1 MMLRQSKHDKLFKM
15 NKTQH
20 YIQGQWQSGNGEGIP
35 VFDSITGAHFTSTT
49 VEGLDVPSILQ
60 YGRDKGDTLRKM
72 TFQQRGN
79 MLKSL
84 ALYLE
89 KRKQAFYEISYRTGA
104 TKRDSWV
111 DIEGG
116 FGNLFANASLRKL
129 FPNQT
134 YHVEGD
140 PIDLSRGGRFMAH
153 HIMVPREGVAVHIN
167 AFNFPVWGMLEKCAV
182 NWMAGMPAVVLPAP
196 QTAYLTEA
204 VVREIIASGILPEG
218 SLQLISGTARNILD
232 TVQSQDVVTFTGSAK
247 IGRILKNHPQL
258 TAESVPFTMEADSLN
273 AAILG
278 RDAVPGTPEFDL
290 FVKEVRTEMTTKCGQ
305 KCTAIRRIIVP
316 QELIEDVQIALI
328 HQLDKVTIGDPRLRE
343 VRMGSLV
350 NDAQRNSVKEQVAK
364 IAESAAIV
372 YGNTDDFETIGA
384 DSQKGAFMKPI
395 VLREDHPLQNEQAH
409 VTEAFGP
416 VSTIMPYT
424 TLEDAI
430 TLAKMGKGSLVSSII
445 TNDDKIAREYAINAA
460 SHHGRILIL
469 NRESAKQSTG
479 HGSPLPGLI
488 HGGPGRAGGGEEMGG
503 MRGIKHYLQRCA
515 IQGSPTTLT
524 TVTGIYQPKGAYTE
538 APAHPFTYH
547 WEDIKPGM
555 SLKTHNRTITDTD
568 IVNFG
573 NITWD
578 HFYAH
583 TDITSLDGSIFEKRT
598 AHGYFIISMAAGL
611 FVYPNKGPVA
621 ANYGLEEIRFLRP
634 IYNNDT
640 LYVRLTCKQKVDRD
654 SRGTE
659 HPSGIVKW
667 YVEVF
672 DTNVDTANAILP
684 KGAEKEDPLVC
695 IATILTMVEKKQEV
709 FTETTTKVIESC
721 LATLSEDHKAQWGI
735 MTPQHMVEHLEY
747 TYKIASGEI
756 QDFDIAT
763 PEKYLEKT
771 HDSLYNFEKFPVNSN
786 FPGLEKNTLALLQH
800 PDLKT
805 AKEKFLEERF
815 KYLTFF
821 KENPDTILKN
831 LVFGELNKYEWY
843 LLERKHLNHHFEQF
857 NLLD

>member
-1 MMLRQSKHDKLFKM
+1 MQ
-15 NKTQH
+15 KTQH
-20 YIQGQWQSGNGEGIP
+20 YVQGQWQTGNGEGTP
-35 VFDSITGAHFTSTT
+35 VFDSITGDHFTSTT
-49 VEGLDVPSILQ
+49 IEGLDVPSILQ
-60 YGRDKGDTLRKM
+60 YGRAKGETLRKM

-84 ALYLE
+84 ALYLT
-89 KRKQAFYEISYRTGA
+89 KKKQAFYEISYKTGA

-129 FPNQT
+129 FPNQS

-140 PIDLSRGGRFMAH
+140 SIDLSRGGRFMAH

-196 QTAYLTEA
+196 QTAYVTEA
-204 VVREIIASGILPEG
+204 VVKEIIASGILPEG
-218 SLQLISGTARNILD
+218 SLQLISGTAKNILD

-247 IGRILKNHPQL
+247 IGRQLKNHPQL
-258 TAESVPFTMEADSLN
+258 IAESVPFTMEADSLN

-278 RDAVPGTPEFDL
+278 KDAVPGTPEFDL
-290 FVKEVRTEMTTKCGQ
+290 FIKEVRNEMTAKCGQ

-316 QELIEDVQIALI
+316 QDLLEDVQIALAN
-328 HQLDKVTIGDPRLRE
+328 QLDKVTIGDPRLKE

-350 NDAQRNSVKEQVAK
+350 NDAQRTSVKDQVAK
-364 IAESAAIV
+364 IAETAEMV
-372 YGNTDDFETIGA
+372 YGNYDDFEVVGA
-384 DSQKGAFMKPI
+384 DSKKGAFMKPI
-395 VLREDHPLQNEQAH
+395 LMREDHPLQNENAH

-416 VSTIMPYT
+416 VSTLMPYD

-430 TLAKMGKGSLVSSII
+430 TLAKMGKGSLVSSIM
-445 TNDDKIAREYAINAA
+445 TNDDKIAKEYTVGAA

-524 TVTGIYQPKGAYTE
+524 EVTGIYQPKAEYKE
-538 APAHPFTYH
+538 APKHPFTYH
-547 WEDIKPGM
+547 WEDIQPGM

-634 IYNNDT
+634 IYHNDT

-654 SRGTE
+654 SRGQE

-667 YVEVF
+667 YVEIF
-672 DTNVDTANAILP
+672 DANVDSANAILP
-684 KGAEKEDPLVC
+684 THAEKEDPLVC

-709 FTETTTKVIESC
+709 FTEMTTETIMSC
-721 LATLSEDHKAQWGI
+721 LSKLSEDSKPQWGM
-735 MTPQHMVEHLEY
+735 MTPQHMVEHLEMGY
-747 TYKIASGEI
+747 RIASGEI
-756 QDFDIAT
+756 QDFDVAT
-763 PEKYLEKT
+763 PEKYLDKVHET
-771 HDSLYNFEKFPVNSN
+771 LYNFEKMPQNHQM
-786 FPGLEKNTLALLQH
+786 PLLKKGEVEVLKYE
-800 PDLKT
+800 DLTT
-805 AKEKFLEERF
+805 AKAKMLEARNEYLQVFKDDVEKR
-815 KYLTFF
+815 T
-821 KENPDTILKN
+821 NN
-831 LVFGELNKYEWY
+831 VVFGPLNRYEWY
-843 LLERKHLNHHFEQF
+843 LLERKHVNHHFEQF
-857 NLLD
+857 GLL

>member
-1 MMLRQSKHDKLFKM
+1 MGQ
-15 NKTQH
+15 KTQH
-20 YIQGQWQSGNGEGIP
+20 YVQGQWQSGNGEGIP
-35 VFDSITGAHFTSTT
+35 VFDSITGEHFTSTT
-49 VEGLDVPSILQ
+49 VRGLDVASILQ
-60 YGRDKGDTLRKM
+60 YGRDKGHTLRKM

-84 ALYLE
+84 AMYLT

-140 PIDLSRGGRFMAH
+140 PIDLSGGGRFMAH

-218 SLQLISGTARNILD
+218 SLQLISGTAKNILD
-232 TVQSQDVVTFTGSAK
+232 TVGSQDVVTFTGSAN
-247 IGRILKNHPQL
+247 IGRQLKNHPQL
-258 TAESVPFTMEADSLN
+258 TRESVPFTMEADSLN

-278 RDAVPGTPEFDL
+278 TDAVVGTPEFDL
-290 FVKEVRTEMTTKCGQ
+290 FIKEVRNEMTTKCGQ

-316 QELIEDVQIALI
+316 QDVIDDVQNALSK
-328 HQLDKVTIGDPRLRE
+328 QLDKVTIGDPRLKE

-350 NDAQRNSVKEQVAK
+350 SISQRESVKEQVAK
-364 IAESAAIV
+364 IAQTAQMV
-372 YGNTDDFETIGA
+372 YGDFDEFKVLGA
-384 DSQKGAFMKPI
+384 DAQKGAFLKPI
-395 VLREDHPLQNEQAH
+395 LMREDNPLQNENAH
-409 VTEAFGP
+409 IIEAFGP
-416 VSTIMPYT
+416 VSTLMPYD
-424 TLEDAI
+424 TLQDAI
-430 TLAKMGKGSLVSSII
+430 TLAKMGKGSLVSSIV
-445 TNDDKIAREYAINAA
+445 TNDNTTARDYAVGAA

-469 NRESAKQSTG
+469 NRESAAQSTG
-479 HGSPLPGLI
+479 HGSPLPSLI

-503 MRGIKHYLQRCA
+503 MRGVKHYLQRCA
-515 IQGSPTTLT
+515 IQGSPTSLT
-524 TVTGIYQPKGAYTE
+524 KVTGIYQPKAAYIE
-538 APAHPFTYH
+538 ASAHPFTYH
-547 WEDIKPGM
+547 WEDIQPGM

-654 SRGTE
+654 ARGKE

-672 DTNVDTANAILP
+672 DTNVDKANALLP
-684 KGAEKEDPLVC
+684 KTAEKEDPLVC

-709 FTETTTKVIESC
+709 FVELPTRKIESC
-721 LATLSEDHKAQWGI
+721 LAKLTLESKPTWGI

-747 TYKIASGEI
+747 TYKIASGEL
-756 QDFDIAT
+756 QNFDIST

-771 HDSLYNFEKFPVNSN
+771 QDSLYNYEKFPANSN
-786 FPGLEKNTLALLQH
+786 FPHLKKDTLGSLIH
-800 PDLKT
+800 PDLET
-805 AKEKFLEERF
+805 AVAKFLQQRDR
-815 KYLTFF
+815 YLDFF
-821 KENPDTILKN
+821 TQNPDAVLKN
-831 LVFGELNKYEWY
+831 LVFGELNKYQWY

-857 NLLD
+857 NLLDQ

>member
-1 MMLRQSKHDKLFKM
+1 M
-15 NKTQH
+15 
-20 YIQGQWQSGNGEGIP
+20 
-35 VFDSITGAHFTSTT
+35 
-49 VEGLDVPSILQ
+49 
-60 YGRDKGDTLRKM
+60 
-72 TFQQRGN
+72 
-79 MLKSL
+79 
-84 ALYLE
+84 
-89 KRKQAFYEISYRTGA
+89 
-104 TKRDSWV
+104 
-111 DIEGG
+111 
-116 FGNLFANASLRKL
+116 
-129 FPNQT
+129 
-134 YHVEGD
+134 EGD
-140 PIDLSRGGRFMAH
+140 PIDLSGGGRFMAH

-218 SLQLISGTARNILD
+218 SLQLISGTAKNILD
-232 TVQSQDVVTFTGSAK
+232 TVGSQDVVTFTGSAN
-247 IGRILKNHPQL
+247 IGRQLKNHPQL
-258 TAESVPFTMEADSLN
+258 TRESVPFTMEADSLN

-278 RDAVPGTPEFDL
+278 PDAVVGTPEFDL
-290 FVKEVRTEMTTKCGQ
+290 FIKEVRNEMTTKCGQ

-316 QELIEDVQIALI
+316 QDVIDDVQAALSK
-328 HQLDKVTIGDPRLRE
+328 QLDKVTIGDPRLKE

-350 NDAQRNSVKEQVAK
+350 SISQRESVKEQVAK
-364 IAESAAIV
+364 IAQTAQMV
-372 YGNTDDFETIGA
+372 YGDFDEFKVLGA
-384 DSQKGAFMKPI
+384 DAQKGAFLKPI
-395 VLREDHPLQNEQAH
+395 LMREDNPLQNENAH
-409 VTEAFGP
+409 IIEAFGP
-416 VSTIMPYT
+416 VSTLMPYD
-424 TLEDAI
+424 TLQDAI
-430 TLAKMGKGSLVSSII
+430 TLAKMGKGSLVSSIV
-445 TNDDKIAREYAINAA
+445 TNNDTTARDYAVGAA

-469 NRESAKQSTG
+469 NRESAAQSTG
-479 HGSPLPGLI
+479 HGSPLPSLI

-503 MRGIKHYLQRCA
+503 MRGVKHYLQRCA
-515 IQGSPTTLT
+515 IQGSPTSLT
-524 TVTGIYQPKGAYTE
+524 KVTGIYQPKAAYIE

-547 WEDIKPGM
+547 WEDIQPGM

-654 SRGTE
+654 ARGKE

-672 DTNVDTANAILP
+672 DTNVDKANALLP
-684 KGAEKEDPLVC
+684 KTAEKEDPLVC

-709 FTETTTKVIESC
+709 FVELPTRKIESC
-721 LATLSEDHKAQWGI
+721 LAKLTLESKPTWGI

-747 TYKIASGEI
+747 TYKIASGEL
-756 QDFDIAT
+756 QNFDIST

-771 HDSLYNFEKFPVNSN
+771 QDSLYNYEKFPANSN
-786 FPGLEKNTLALLQH
+786 FPHLKKDTLGSLIH
-800 PDLKT
+800 PDLET
-805 AKEKFLEERF
+805 AVANFLQQRDR
-815 KYLTFF
+815 YLDFF
-821 KENPDTILKN
+821 TQNPDAVLKN
-831 LVFGELNKYEWY
+831 LVFGELNKYQWY

-857 NLLD
+857 NLLDQ